1 MSLFNWGVVDI
12 VRTVVCLVM
21 EKMLRA
27 MEIMVHWMVLNYQWD
42 SVMSL
47 TVVWQVS
54 VFREMWISRGL
65 M

>member
-12 VRTVVCLVM
+12 VRTVVSLVM

-27 MEIMVHWMVLNYQWD
+27 MEIMVHWMVLNNQWD

-54 VFREMWISRGL
+54 VFREVWISRRL